1 MALLVGKFAKPQICR
16 YEQINV
22 HLLVQCI
29 SLHLLCP
36 HNKIKFKLSWL
47 YKDSTSIS
55 CLRMFIAVFEILHR
69 FILIPNYSLQKCAIN
84 IHSLK
89 LNMAMKYS
97 NSEIVSGG
105 YITQCLN
112 FLQLGQDI
120 FMWNKGL
127 TRKYST
133 FWYYNSLLLFLLL
146 YMPCFTRVV
155 KQGNFPQFLSLI
167 S

>member
-36 HNKIKFKLSWL
+36 HNKIKFKLSCL

-55 CLRMFIAVFEILHR
+55 CLRMFIAVFEILLR
-69 FILIPNYSLQKCAIN
+69 FHIDSKLIR
-84 IHSLK
+84 SLK
-89 LNMAMKYS
+89 LNGAMKYS
-97 NSEIVSGG
+97 NSEIISGG

-133 FWYYNSLLLFLLL
+133 F
-146 YMPCFTRVV
+146 
-155 KQGNFPQFLSLI
+155 
-167 S
+167 

>member
-69 FILIPNYSLQKCAIN
+69 FHIDSKLIR
-84 IHSLK
+84 SLK

>member
-1 MALLVGKFAKPQICR
+1 MQS
-16 YEQINV
+16 
-22 HLLVQCI
+22 I

-36 HNKIKFKLSWL
+36 HNKIKFELSWL

-69 FILIPNYSLQKCAIN
+69 FHIDSKLQPIERYSLSKVIKGYEIFKQWNCIRG
-84 IHSLK
+84 IYHSVF
-89 LNMAMKYS
+89 
-97 NSEIVSGG
+97 E
-105 YITQCLN
+105 
-112 FLQLGQDI
+112 FLQLGQDM

-133 FWYYNSLLLFLLL
+133 FWYYDSLLLFLLL
-146 YMPCFTRVV
+146 YIPCFTRVV